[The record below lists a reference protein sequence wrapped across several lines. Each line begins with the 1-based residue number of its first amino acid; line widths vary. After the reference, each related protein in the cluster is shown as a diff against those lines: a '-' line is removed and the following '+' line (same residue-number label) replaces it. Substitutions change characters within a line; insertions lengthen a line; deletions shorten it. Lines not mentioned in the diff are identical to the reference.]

1 VSRGDHLPQQAATIA
16 FRRIGESVQVCLIRR
31 KDSEAWA
38 IPKGLVDP
46 GSTPEETALNEAWE
60 EAGLRG
66 RLTGDSIGSYK
77 YEKWGATFTV
87 AVYLMQVL
95 DQRNRWQEASFRERR
110 WTSLNDAILLL
121 SDHPVRPLLDRAI
134 SVLAVAPDSP
144 SSSSRRADRSG

>member
-1 VSRGDHLPQQAATIA
+1 M
-16 FRRIGESVQVCLIRR
+16 
-31 KDSEAWA
+31 
-38 IPKGLVDP
+38 
-46 GSTPEETALNEAWE
+46 
-60 EAGLRG
+60 
-66 RLTGDSIGSYK
+66 
-77 YEKWGATFTV
+77 GATFTV

-134 SVLAVAPDSP
+134 SVLAVAPGSP